1 MTNYTVFVTAGAL
14 VMAAVAL
21 LSTPGTAINVDWTA
35 AYWFLPMMF
44 MVGLA
49 VAGVGRA
56 EYSRDGLFVMLWLAA
71 IVLTVLF
78 AAATSNHVLLPYRQT
93 QYLIAPLAMFTGAGA
108 VFLHGHLDLDG
119 RKFRSLAAA
128 GLLTGGILLCAATAY
143 PPRGVL
149 GGFEEGT
156 TAGEMD
162 SVLWL
167 GETAGRTELVATDHR
182 MSSMAFG
189 FAHVNATWDEA
200 YFTLHGNLS
209 EAVAE
214 MAGLDTP
221 SGHHAVTMVLLDPAI
236 ESGVALKQWETA
248 RPMSAAA
255 RAKFSSP
262 VFIKLYEADGVK
274 EYMVDLSAAA

>member
-1 MTNYTVFVTAGAL
+1 
-14 VMAAVAL
+14 
-21 LSTPGTAINVDWTA
+21 
-35 AYWFLPMMF
+35 
-44 MVGLA
+44 
-49 VAGVGRA
+49 
-56 EYSRDGLFVMLWLAA
+56 
-71 IVLTVLF
+71 
-78 AAATSNHVLLPYRQT
+78 
-93 QYLIAPLAMFTGAGA
+93 
-108 VFLHGHLDLDG
+108 
-119 RKFRSLAAA
+119 
-128 GLLTGGILLCAATAY
+128 
-143 PPRGVL
+143 VL